1 MVLDVA
7 FVFIKDPEE
16 GLDVPEDGSIDNE
29 HYYKLKN

>member
-16 GLDVPEDGSIDNE
+16 GLDVPHLNCHDTVVP
-29 HYYKLKN
+29 